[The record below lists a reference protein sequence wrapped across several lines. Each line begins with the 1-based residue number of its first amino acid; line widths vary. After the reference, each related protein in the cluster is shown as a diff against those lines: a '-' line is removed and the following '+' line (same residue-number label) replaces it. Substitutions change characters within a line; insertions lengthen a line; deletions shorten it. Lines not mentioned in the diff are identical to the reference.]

1 MLPTSCKRAWLCKCS
16 PHVFIFWTLYM
27 NSPQTEIYPPRNLS
41 GEYFLDMALSPQKTK
56 IDKDPASGFANIM
69 FTETDVGTT
78 AKEISAYT
86 VCFLSLPCSLV
97 AIDECTRIATVER
110 TIDEIRKIHF
120 YYQLVKLR
128 WWYKNSCSSPFR
140 LFTVLL
146 QESNYTT
153 EGLIWRTE
161 FVFKLNTGV
170 LGPSH
175 SFFPVTSGT
184 WKSATYFLRI
194 THRSNWITQAECTCV
209 QWFIT
214 LLKKKE
220 AQSFPALILIS

>member
-27 NSPQTEIYPPRNLS
+27 NSPQTEFYPPRNLS
-41 GEYFLDMALSPQKTK
+41 VEYFLDTALSPQKIK
-56 IDKDPASGFANIM
+56 IDKDLASGFANIM
-69 FTETDVGTT
+69 FTETAVGTT

-86 VCFLSLPCSLV
+86 ICFLSFPSSLV
-97 AIDECTRIATVER
+97 AIDDR
-110 TIDEIRKIHF
+110 TIVEIHKIHF

-128 WWYKNSCSSPFR
+128 WWYKSSCSSPFR

-146 QESNYTT
+146 QKSNCTT

-161 FVFKLNTGV
+161 FVFKLNIGV

-184 WKSATYFLRI
+184 WKSATYFLRN
-194 THRSNWITQAECTCV
+194 THRSNWITQEEWTCI

-220 AQSFPALILIS
+220 AQSFPAHILIS